1 MLLCACDPHRFE
13 REQIIFGKSWE
24 ELGTLIKMPAEHVD
38 RSNMQNQIII
48 QIRQNFQPPPFF
60 FFPPVSGSKSN
71 PNLACFIFLCLAG
84 TETPS
89 KQKRNGCLARIRY
102 LVRELTFA
110 AFRACIAFDK
120 EIMGSSYSE

>member
-60 FFPPVSGSKSN
+60 FFLLFLVLKVTQTW
-71 PNLACFIFLCLAG
+71 LALSFC
-84 TETPS
+84 
-89 KQKRNGCLARIRY
+89 
-102 LVRELTFA
+102 V
-110 AFRACIAFDK
+110 
-120 EIMGSSYSE
+120 